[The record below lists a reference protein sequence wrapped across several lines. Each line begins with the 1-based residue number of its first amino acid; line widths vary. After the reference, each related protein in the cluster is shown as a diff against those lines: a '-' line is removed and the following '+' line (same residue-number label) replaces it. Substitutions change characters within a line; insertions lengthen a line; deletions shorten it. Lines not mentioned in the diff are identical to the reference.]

1 MNSERMAT
9 ITSSNVWLVRIGF
22 ILSLCAIAGVAL
34 IYVRG
39 SASTAVAIINTE
51 MIINRYQGAHEARKS
66 FQTTSDAWQRNVD
79 TLRSELMRIIHT
91 YETLPANASAHVKDS
106 LKREAEAQQQRLSSY
121 TEAVQSKAEQE
132 QMTLTDG
139 IVTQIR
145 TAAAAVAAER
155 GIAVVL
161 AEGAD
166 SPVIYGDKAIDLTQD
181 VLAELDKRFFK
192 SGKGSAP
199 SQRADSAK

>member
-1 MNSERMAT
+1 MQTNGWMVWAGFGMAA
-9 ITSSNVWLVRIGF
+9 
-22 ILSLCAIAGVAL
+22 CALAVASVL
-34 IYVRG
+34 YVRG
-39 SASTAVAIINTE
+39 GASGKVAIIDTE
-51 MIINRYQGAHEARKS
+51 IIINRYQGAHEARKA

-79 TLRSELMRIIHT
+79 TLRSELMRIVHEF
-91 YETLPANASAHVKDS
+91 ETLPAGASVRLKDS
-106 LKREAEAQQQRLSSY
+106 LRREADAQQQRLSSY
-121 TEAVQSKAEQE
+121 TEAVQSKAQQE

-145 TAAAAVAAER
+145 TAAAAVAAEQ

-192 SGKGSAP
+192 SGKTLQKSGSG
-199 SQRADSAK
+199 DSTR

>member
-1 MNSERMAT
+1 MKNEQAASV
-9 ITSSNVWLVRIGF
+9 TSPNGWIVRIGF
-22 ILSLCAIAGVAL
+22 VLALCAVVLAVMT
-34 IYVRG
+34 YVRG
-39 SASTAVAIINTE
+39 SASATVAIINTE
-51 MIINRYQGAHEARKS
+51 TIINRYQGAHEARKS

-79 TLRSELMRIIHT
+79 TLRSELMRIVHT
-91 YETLPANASAHVKDS
+91 YETLPANASVHLKDS

-145 TAAAAVAAER
+145 TAAAAVAADR

-192 SGKGSAP
+192 NGKGSVTP
-199 SQRADSAK
+199 KGDDSVK

>member
-1 MNSERMAT
+1 MQSNGWMVWVGFAMAACALV
-9 ITSSNVWLVRIGF
+9 IAAMSYFGGGSSGK
-22 ILSLCAIAGVAL
+22 
-34 IYVRG
+34 
-39 SASTAVAIINTE
+39 VAIIDTE
-51 MIINRYQGAHEARKS
+51 IIINRYQGAHEARKA
-66 FQTTSDAWQRNVD
+66 FQATSDAWQRNVD
-79 TLRSELMRIIHT
+79 TLRNELMRIVHEF
-91 YETLPANASAHVKDS
+91 ETLPAGASTRVKDS
-106 LKREAEAQQQRLSSY
+106 LRREADAQQQRLSSY
-121 TEAVQSKAEQE
+121 TEAVQSKAQQE

-145 TAAAAVAAER
+145 TAAAAVAAEQ

-192 SGKGSAP
+192 SGKT
-199 SQRADSAK
+199 SQTSGDSTR